1 MSLIGILIAL
11 LIFLIFCSALFSA
24 SETALF
30 SLSSMKVKAFKQDPD
45 KRKQL
50 VALLLSKPRELLVTI
65 IMVNTIVN
73 ILVQNIVSTIFGDFS
88 TWFINVG
95 VPLALT
101 LVFGEVIP
109 KSIGLA
115 NNTTFSYRVAPWLA
129 FIQRLLFPIRKLLS
143 GVISFV
149 SSFMFFFLKKEED
162 ISIDEL
168 QYALK
173 TSKQYGVLNEDE
185 AELVHG
191 YLNLEESNVK
201 EFMRPRED
209 IIFFDVEQPL
219 SKLIHLFVDQ
229 ECSRLPVCKEN
240 LENILGIISSRIVF
254 LHRPSLNTP
263 DDLLQYLRKPFFVP
277 ETMPAKTLLS
287 QLYDRNES
295 QAIVVDEYGSV
306 SGLITLEDLVEQVV
320 GEISDRRDEKS
331 KYTRAKEDVI
341 IASGKLELSELE
353 EIFSVLLVS
362 KTNMVTI
369 GGWLTEQLGDIPKT
383 GAKFT
388 TDDLFFHVLAA
399 DPNRVRRVYIRR
411 LKPSTAKKKKT
422 L

>member
-1 MSLIGILIAL
+1 MIGILISV
-11 LIFLIFCSALFSA
+11 LIFLICCSAFFSA

-30 SLSSMKVKAFKQDPD
+30 SLSSMKVKAYKQDPD

-50 VALLLSKPRELLVTI
+50 VALLLSRPRELLVTI

-73 ILVQNIVSTIFGDFS
+73 ILVQNIVSTIFGDYS

-101 LVFGEVIP
+101 LIFGEVIP

-115 NNTTFSYRVAPWLA
+115 NNSTFSYKVAKPLA
-129 FIQRLLFPIRKLLS
+129 AIQRLLLPIRKLLS
-143 GVISFV
+143 GIISFV
-149 SSFMFFFLKKEED
+149 SSFMFFFLEKEKE
-162 ISIDEL
+162 ISVDEL
-168 QYALK
+168 QHALK

-185 AELVHG
+185 AQLVQG

-209 IIFFDVEQPL
+209 IIFYDTDEAL

-229 ECSRLPVCKEN
+229 ECSRLPVCKES
-240 LENILGIISSRIVF
+240 LDNILGIISSRIFF
-254 LHRPSLNTP
+254 LHRPSLNTTE
-263 DDLLQYLRKPFFVP
+263 DLLRYVRKPFFVP
-277 ETMPAKTLLS
+277 ETMHAKALLS
-287 QLYDRNES
+287 QLYDRKES

-320 GEISDRRDEKS
+320 GEISDRRDEKY
-331 KYTRAKEDVI
+331 KFTRAKEDVI
-341 IASGKLELSELE
+341 IASGKLELSEFE
-353 EIFSVLLVS
+353 AIFSVPLIS
-362 KTNMVTI
+362 NSNMVTI

-383 GAKFT
+383 GTKFT
-388 TDDLFFHVLAA
+388 TDAFFFHVLAA

-411 LKPSTAKKKKT
+411 LKPSAKKKKG
-422 L
+422 LKGP

>member
-1 MSLIGILIAL
+1 MIEFLIVL
-11 LIFLIFCSALFSA
+11 LIFLICCSAFFSA

-30 SLSSMKVKAFKQDPD
+30 SLSSMKVKAYKQDPD

-50 VALLLSKPRELLVTI
+50 VALLLSRPRELLITI

-73 ILVQNIVSTIFGDFS
+73 ILVQNIVSTIFGDYS

-101 LVFGEVIP
+101 LIFGEVIP

-115 NNTTFSYRVAPWLA
+115 NNNTFSYVVAKPLSV
-129 FIQRLLFPIRKLLS
+129 IQRLLLPIRKLLS
-143 GVISFV
+143 GIISFV
-149 SSFMFFFLKKEED
+149 SSFMFFFLEKEKE

-168 QYALK
+168 QHALK
-173 TSKQYGVLNEDE
+173 TSKQYGILNEDE
-185 AELVHG
+185 AQLVQG
-191 YLNLEESNVK
+191 YLNLEESSVK

-209 IIFFDVEQPL
+209 IIFYDLEQPL

-229 ECSRLPVCKEN
+229 ECSRLPVCKES
-240 LENILGIISSRIVF
+240 LDNILGIISSRIFF
-254 LHRPSLNTP
+254 LHRPSLNTSE
-263 DDLLQYLRKPFFVP
+263 DLLQYVRKPFFVP
-277 ETMPAKTLLS
+277 ETIPAKTLLS
-287 QLYDRNES
+287 QLYDRKES

-320 GEISDRRDEKS
+320 GEISDRRDEKH
-331 KYTRAKEDVI
+331 KFTRAKEDVI
-341 IASGKLELSELE
+341 IASGKLELSEFE
-353 EIFSVLLVS
+353 AIFNIPLIS

-369 GGWLTEQLGDIPKT
+369 GGWLTEQLGDIPKSGT
-383 GAKFT
+383 KFT
-388 TDDLFFHVLAA
+388 TDDFFFHVLAA

-411 LKPSTAKKKKT
+411 LKPSAKKKKG
-422 L
+422 